1 MFKNVL
7 YSGYYIGDQGGYPI
21 TTPNN
26 MIKGEK
32 KMRNEVTFEGKV
44 NKIWGNEKFV
54 NASVFNETDGYKLY
68 INAKIFAKGNERRFD
83 VIKDTIE
90 ECYKNDKELKLDG
103 KISWSKEGGYYI
115 LIDKVYSR

>member
-1 MFKNVL
+1 MKNV
-7 YSGYYIGDQGGYPI
+7 
-21 TTPNN
+21 
-26 MIKGEK
+26 
-32 KMRNEVTFEGKV
+32 VTFEGKV

-54 NASVFNETDGYKLY
+54 NASLCNETDGHKLY
-68 INAKIFAKGNERRFD
+68 INAKMFAKGNERMFN

-90 ECYKNDKELKLDG
+90 ECYKNDNEVQLDG